1 MESKRKGEF
10 ESIKDVLEHLIHDT
24 NLERGLDEIAMDDDW
39 LAVMGKGVYTYTKEI
54 LYKNGQLTVRL
65 SSSVLR
71 EELSYGKEKIINL
84 MNEKLQKPLINRI
97 KLL

>member
-1 MESKRKGEF
+1 MENKRKGEF

-24 NLERGLDEIAMDDDW
+24 NLEKGLDEIAIDDAW

-54 LYKNGQLTVRL
+54 VFKNGQLTVRL